1 MSKSHL
7 HVSDWNSS
15 YRMLRISRRLST
27 NHTRNI
33 IKFECKKLRLLLFQ
47 EDLLKSVSHKMEKI
61 REAFPR
67 LYFLS
72 DDEVVDVLINSN
84 DPRKLMPVVRKCFSG
99 IQSLKFSFPD
109 EGAKPNT
116 ALDAALK
123 SMYASI
129 SLE

>member
-1 MSKSHL
+1 
-7 HVSDWNSS
+7 
-15 YRMLRISRRLST
+15 
-27 NHTRNI
+27 
-33 IKFECKKLRLLLFQ
+33 
-47 EDLLKSVSHKMEKI
+47 MEKI